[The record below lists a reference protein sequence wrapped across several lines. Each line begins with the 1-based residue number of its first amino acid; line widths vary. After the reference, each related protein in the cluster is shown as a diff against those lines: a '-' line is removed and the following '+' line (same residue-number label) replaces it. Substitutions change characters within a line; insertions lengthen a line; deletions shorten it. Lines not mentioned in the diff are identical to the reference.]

1 MANSESNT
9 LREFISGFCDNVT
22 HSFNERW
29 SKITPDLFDKH
40 VHEAIGGL
48 LARQATLAI
57 ELARSPMIWNGN
69 VAPLIL
75 RCMIDAYI
83 TLAWILG
90 DPGGRTRKYIE
101 YGLGQEKLFIEY
113 LKEAIQQEKDPHD
126 KEQMEAMIECR
137 KAWLNSQL
145 AEWTTDVNVGSWSGM
160 STRDM
165 AKEIGRESIYKF
177 AYVPFSGPT
186 HNMWQHVGVYN
197 IKPCANPLHNG
208 HLVPTIRAA
217 SNDPEFLYLA
227 AKYVSQT
234 FEIFDEKL
242 GTNVERMLPVEYFL
256 EHPFFNQSSD
266 QSEIQHLGP

>member
-1 MANSESNT
+1 MNCHPASCWGKNKVASREFNS

-22 HSFNERW
+22 QSFNERW
-29 SKITPDLFDKH
+29 SKITSDLFDKH

-57 ELARSPMIWNGN
+57 ELAKSPMMWNGN
-69 VAPLIL
+69 AAPLIL
-75 RCMIDAYI
+75 RCMTDAYI
-83 TLAWILG
+83 TLAWILE
-90 DPGGRTRKYIE
+90 DPIDRAKKYIE

-113 LKEAIQQEKDPHD
+113 
-126 KEQMEAMIECR
+126 R

-145 AEWTTDVNVGSWSGM
+145 AEWATDVNVGSWSGM
-160 STRDM
+160 STREM
-165 AKEIGRESIYKF
+165 AKAIGRESIYKF

-197 IKPCANPLHNG
+197 VQPCTNPLHNG

-217 SNDPEFLYLA
+217 PNDPEFLYLA
-227 AKYVSQT
+227 AKYVSQS

-242 GTNVERMLPVEYFL
+242 GVHVERVLPIKYFL
-256 EHPFFNQSSD
+256 EHPFSNEPSE
-266 QSEIQHLGP
+266 QSEERDS